1 MQKAVFID
9 KDGTLIRNIPYNVD
23 PDLITF
29 EAGAEESLRLLHEA
43 GYKLILITNQ
53 SGIAHGYFGEKEL
66 HYMIAKLQEKLTHK
80 LDAWFYCPHH
90 PDGSVAAYA
99 HDCTCRKPRPGLLL
113 RAAKELDI
121 DMKKSWM
128 IGDILHDMEAGN
140 LAGCRT
146 ILINNGGETEWK
158 FSMLRLPTVIATNLP
173 EAARYIIANELQT
186 KEHVSLTHI

>member
-9 KDGTLIRNIPYNVD
+9 KDGTLIRNIPYNAD
-23 PDLITF
+23 PELITF
-29 EAGAEESLRLLHEA
+29 ETGAEESLHLLHEA

-53 SGIAHGYFGEKEL
+53 SGIAHGYFSEKEF
-66 HYMIAKLQEKLTHK
+66 HYMMEKLQERLSCK

-90 PDGSVAAYA
+90 PEGSVPAYA
-99 HDCTCRKPRPGLLL
+99 HDCMCRKPKPGLLL
-113 RAAKELDI
+113 KAAKKLDI
-121 DMKKSWM
+121 DMKLAWM

-158 FSMLRLPTVIATNLP
+158 FSALRLPTVIATDLP
-173 EAARYIIANELQT
+173 EAARYIIANEHQN
-186 KEHVSLTHI
+186 KKHVSLTHI